1 MAEYIKESIE
11 VGGKTISLETG
22 KMAKQASGAVVV
34 RCGDT
39 MVLTTAVASK
49 EPKPNAD
56 FFPLTVEY
64 REKFYAAGKIPGGF
78 FKREGK
84 SRDSEVLTMR
94 LTDRPIRP
102 LFPEGFFY
110 EVQIISSV
118 ISYDGVNR
126 PDILSLIGASA
137 ALTISDIP
145 FAGPVAA
152 VKASMID
159 GNIVINPTEKEEEKA
174 LVTIVVAGT
183 ADAVTMVEGEA
194 KEASE
199 EQVLSVI
206 AEGHEQIKKITAFI
220 AAFREKCGKE
230 KRQVVLHE
238 IDPALREKVN
248 SLAKAKV
255 TEAFKISEKIA
266 RQDAISAAKKEAVSV
281 LEAELG
287 AEGYAEKKSDIS
299 MLLEEVEASVIRGRI
314 VNESVRPDGRSF
326 DEIRPIFCETSVLP
340 RAHGTGLF
348 TRGQTQALV
357 VCTLGSE
364 DDAQDLDELTGQ
376 AVKNYTFQYNFP
388 PFSTGE
394 VKPIRGVGRREI
406 GHGNLAERALKA
418 VIPSKEEFPYT
429 VQVVS
434 DILESNGSSS
444 MASVCGGSL
453 ALMDAG
459 VPVKKPVAGIAMGLI
474 KEEGKFITLTDIQ
487 GAEDHFGDMDF
498 KVAGTQDGITAI
510 QMDIKINGV
519 TNEIMKDALDKAK
532 KARLFILNEKMIPCI
547 AEPRKEMSPY
557 APKMKVITISKD
569 RIKDLIGP
577 GGKNIKK
584 ITEETQAKI
593 DIEQDGSVRIY
604 ASDETVLQDAIRMVK
619 QFTAE
624 PELGEIYEGEVVKIM
639 PFGAFV
645 NIMPGCDG
653 LVHVSAISTSRVEK
667 VEDALKEGQRVKV
680 LVKDIDRKTGKIS
693 LSMKDVQ
700 Q

>member
-1 MAEYIKESIE
+1 MTEYIKESIE
-11 VGGKTISLETG
+11 IGGKTISIETG
-22 KMAKQASGAVVV
+22 KMAKQANGAVVV

-39 MVLTTAVASK
+39 MVLSTAVVSK
-49 EPKPNAD
+49 EVKPGTD

-84 SRDSEVLTMR
+84 SRDSEILTMR

-145 FAGPVAA
+145 FAGPAAA
-152 VKASMID
+152 VKASLVD
-159 GNIVINPTEKEEEKA
+159 GKIVINPSKEDEEKA
-174 LVTIVVAGT
+174 LMTIVVAGT
-183 ADAVTMVEGEA
+183 ADAVTMIEGEA
-194 KEASE
+194 KEAAE
-199 EQVLSVI
+199 EQVLTVI
-206 AEGHEQIKKITAFI
+206 AEAHSQIKKLCAFI
-220 AAFREKCGKE
+220 SAFRAKCGKE
-230 KRQVVLHE
+230 KMKVVLHE
-238 IDPALREKVN
+238 MDNSLREKVN
-248 SLAKAKV
+248 ALAKGKIA
-255 TEAFKISEKIA
+255 EALKIREKIS
-266 RQDAISAAKKEAVSV
+266 RQDAISAAKKEAAAA
-281 LEAELG
+281 LEAEFG
-287 AEGYAEKKSDIS
+287 PEGFEEKKGDIA
-299 MLLEEVEASVIRGRI
+299 MLLEEAEAAVIRGKI
-314 VNESVRPDGRSF
+314 VNESVRPDGRSL

-340 RAHGTGLF
+340 RTHGSGLF
-348 TRGQTQALV
+348 TRGQTQALA

-364 DDAQDLDELTGQ
+364 DDAQEMDELTG
-376 AVKNYTFQYNFP
+376 ADTKSYTFQYNFP

-394 VKPIRGVGRREI
+394 VKQIRGVGRREI

-418 VIPSKEEFPYT
+418 VIPTKEEFPYT
-429 VQVVS
+429 IQVVS

-510 QMDIKINGV
+510 QMDIKISGV
-519 TNEIMKDALDKAK
+519 TPEIMKEALEKAK
-532 KARLFILNEKMIPCI
+532 KARLFILREKMIPCI
-547 AEPRKEMSPY
+547 AAPKKELSPY
-557 APKMKVITISKD
+557 APKMRVITINKD

-584 ITEETQAKI
+584 ITEETETKI

-604 ASDETVLQDAIRMVK
+604 ASDENVMQAAIRMIK

-624 PELGEIYEGEVVKIM
+624 PELGEIYEGEVVKLM

-653 LVHVSAISTSRVEK
+653 LVHVSAISTSRVER
-667 VEDALKEGQRVKV
+667 VEDVLKEGQKVKV

>member
-1 MAEYIKESIE
+1 MAEYIKESME
-11 VGGKTISLETG
+11 VGGKTISIETG
-22 KMAKQASGAVVV
+22 KLAKQASGAVVV

-126 PDILSLIGASA
+126 PDILSLISASA

-152 VKASMID
+152 VKASMVD

-174 LVTIVVAGT
+174 LMTIVVAGT

-206 AEGHEQIKKITAFI
+206 AEAHEQIKKICAFI
-220 AAFREKCGKE
+220 SAFRAKCGKE
-230 KRQVVLHE
+230 KREVVLHE
-238 IDPALREKVN
+238 IDPSLKEKVN
-248 SLAKAKV
+248 ALAKAKV
-255 TEAFKISEKIA
+255 TAAFKISEKIA
-266 RQDAISAAKKEAVSV
+266 RQDAISAAKKETVSA

-287 AEGYAEKKSDIS
+287 AEGYAEKKSDIA

-314 VNESVRPDGRSF
+314 VNESLRPDGRSF

-388 PFSTGE
+388 PFCTGE

-418 VIPSKEEFPYT
+418 IIPSKEDFPYT
-429 VQVVS
+429 IQIVS

-519 TNEIMKDALDKAK
+519 NNEIMKDALDKAK

-547 AEPRKEMSPY
+547 AEPKKELSPY

-604 ASDETVLQDAIRMVK
+604 ASDENVLQMAIKMVK
-619 QFTAE
+619 QYTAE
-624 PELGEIYEGEVVKIM
+624 PEIGEIYEGEVVKLM

-667 VEDALKEGQRVKV
+667 VEDVLKEGQRVKV